1 MKKFIVLL
9 VLIVFLAAGFFWW
22 SHSISPVDAQDSSV
36 HLVTIPLGTS
46 SQEIA
51 TTLVQ
56 EGLIRD
62 SFAFSLV
69 LKKLGI
75 GDKLQA
81 GSFALSKS
89 MDTETIAKTLTQS
102 SMDIAVTIP
111 EGKRAEEVADILQ
124 ATMPTYVETWR
135 MELTKHEGFLFPDTY
150 RFSRDATIEQIITT
164 MTDIFEQKYKTVT
177 NSTNLSRQ
185 QIVILASMIER
196 EARHD
201 EDRPIVSSVMHNRLQ
216 INMALQID
224 ATVQY
229 ALGFDQQEQTWWKKG
244 LTTADLAV
252 NSAYNT
258 YTNPGLPPTP
268 IANPGL
274 AALEAAA
281 APADTNYLFYI
292 TDKQGINHYAR
303 TLEEH
308 NANIKKYG
316 L

>member
-9 VLIVFLAAGFFWW
+9 VVVVFLVTGFFWW
-22 SHSISPVDAQDSSV
+22 SHSISAVDPKDTNM
-36 HLVTIPLGTS
+36 HLITIPLGTT

-51 TTLVQ
+51 TTLVH

-62 SFAFSLV
+62 SFAFSLL

-89 MDTETIAKTLTQS
+89 MDAETIAKALTQS

-111 EGKRAEEVADILQ
+111 EGKRAEEVAEILQ
-124 ATMPTYVETWR
+124 ATMPTYSETWR
-135 MELTKHEGFLFPDTY
+135 LELTKHEGFLFPDTY
-150 RFSRDATIEQIITT
+150 RFSRDATIEQIVAT
-164 MTDIFEQKYKTVT
+164 MTDTFEQKYKQVT
-177 NSTNLSRQ
+177 NSTDFSRE
-185 QIVILASMIER
+185 QIVVLASMIER
-196 EARHD
+196 EARHAD
-201 EDRPIVSSVMHNRLQ
+201 DRPLVSSVMHNRLQ

-229 ALGFDQQEQTWWKKG
+229 ALGFNQQEQTWWKKG
-244 LTTADLAV
+244 LTTADLAI
-252 NSAYNT
+252 NSPYNT

-274 AALEAAA
+274 ASLQAAA

-308 NANIKKYG
+308 NTNIKKYG